1 MTSGEG
7 PGACGVDIGGSGC
20 RVAVV
25 PLEGSTT
32 PVVLEGAGVRIGAGG
47 LQVAALLDQ
56 VERLARQAAGGCR
69 VGRIEAVVF
78 GSAGLLE
85 LLPDK
90 DGMHRMLAERLGA
103 RVTMLASDMVT
114 SHVGALGMVPGG
126 VLAAGT
132 GAVAL
137 GTDFAQVWN
146 RVDGWGHVL
155 GDAGSGAW
163 IGAAGLDA
171 AFRAL
176 DGRTGG
182 SADLLDSLRDRF
194 GSPERVVHDVY
205 TREDRAGMLASFVPD
220 IAALAAA
227 GDRTCTSIFH
237 RAGRELA
244 STGEAALAG
253 GLPPRLALTGGL
265 FQASPLLR
273 DGLRE
278 GLVPARPDI
287 ELVES
292 AGTAVDGALQ
302 LAVRA
307 GQGMEPLHHPP
318 FATSMVHP
326 GAAGGA

>member
-1 MTSGEG
+1 MTSGET

-25 PLEGSTT
+25 RLDESTT
-32 PVVLEGAGVRIGAGG
+32 PVVLEGDGVRIGDGG
-47 LQVAALLDQ
+47 LQVAALLGQ
-56 VERLARQAAGGCR
+56 VERLARQAGAGCG
-69 VGRIEAVVF
+69 VDRIEAVVF

-90 DGMHRMLAERLGA
+90 EGMHRMLAERLGA
-103 RVTMLASDMVT
+103 RITVLASDMVT
-114 SHVGALGMVPGG
+114 SHIGALGMEPAA

-137 GTDFAQVWN
+137 GTDFADVWN

-182 SADLLDSLRDRF
+182 SADLLDRLRDRF

-205 TREDRAGMLASFVPD
+205 TRDDRAGLLASFVPD

-244 STGEAALAG
+244 ATGEAALAG

-273 DGLRE
+273 E
-278 GLVPARPDI
+278 GLSEALASSRPHI
-287 ELVES
+287 ELVDPT
-292 AGTAVDGALQ
+292 GTALDGAVQ

-307 GQGMEPLHHPP
+307 GRGMEPLHHPP

-326 GAAGGA
+326 ARAGGG

>member
-56 VERLARQAAGGCR
+56 VEWLARQAAGGCG

-114 SHVGALGMVPGG
+114 SHVGALRMAPGG

-220 IAALAAA
+220 IATLAAA

-244 STGEAALAG
+244 ATGEAALAG

-287 ELVES
+287 ELVEP
-292 AGTAVDGALQ
+292 AGTALDGALQ

-326 GAAGGA
+326 ASAGT